1 VSENRFLQSFSAL
14 LASAILVC
22 GAQLLLIASQE
33 YGRPELEPAPKVTAA
48 PSVAQSPARESIEVE
63 ITGTTEVRSHPGA
76 DHFAGDQASLSPPPN
91 EVAPASEVDS
101 ETPSRPEQAAESGA
115 SSSATAALGEIEETT
130 PSQEVAVAVPFQNV
144 EQPAPAE
151 PTPEAA
157 PSLESTE
164 AAPSQE
170 TPAAVPSPDV
180 AEAAPTQQAEDVT
193 PAQDVE
199 KESIATAPQ
208 LAAPEVAPSEPLQP
222 AEPATTATAEDT
234 VPTAPQVAEAE
245 EVSPATPSPFPNAP
259 EASSAP
265 KLAAADATPQKI
277 ETAKAEPAIVN
288 VPLPTR
294 KPKVVAARPIAPP
307 AEPEVKQAA
316 VEPKPRWTPMTLAP
330 ADKDTVAKPKL
341 EPKRSE
347 SMSGYNAKVWSAL
360 AHHKPRAGKAGSAI
374 VTFAIGPAG
383 GLRSARISG
392 SSGDTRLDQMAL
404 QTVRSA
410 APFPPPP
417 NPATASYTIR
427 IYFR

>member
-33 YGRPELEPAPKVTAA
+33 YGRPELEPASMETAA
-48 PSVAQSPARESIEVE
+48 PSVAESQARESIEVE
-63 ITGTTEVRSHPGA
+63 IAGTTEVRSHPGA
-76 DHFAGDQASLSPPPN
+76 NHFAGDQASLSPPRN
-91 EVAPASEVDS
+91 EVVPASVVNS
-101 ETPSRPEQAAESGA
+101 ETTSRPEQTAESDA
-115 SSSATAALGEIEETT
+115 SSSATAALREIEEPA
-130 PSQEVAVAVPFQNV
+130 PSLEVAVAVPSNHV

-151 PTPEAA
+151 TTPAAA
-157 PSLESTE
+157 PSQGSTE

-170 TPAAVPSPDV
+170 TPAAAPSPEV
-180 AEAAPTQQAEDVT
+180 AEASPPQQAEDYA
-193 PAQDVE
+193 PARNVE
-199 KESIATAPQ
+199 KESIATAPEP
-208 LAAPEVAPSEPLQP
+208 ATPEAAPSEPPIQS
-222 AEPATTATAEDT
+222 ATTATAEDAA
-234 VPTAPQVAEAE
+234 PSAPQVAETE
-245 EVSPATPSPFPNAP
+245 EVSPATPAPVLNATGAP
-259 EASSAP
+259 SAS
-265 KLAAADATPQKI
+265 KLAAADTTPQKI
-277 ETAKAEPAIVN
+277 ETAKAEPVIAI

-294 KPKVVAARPIAPP
+294 KPKVAAARPIAPP
-307 AEPEVKQAA
+307 AQPEVKQAA

-347 SMSGYNAKVWSAL
+347 SVSGYNAKIWSAL
-360 AHHKPRAGKAGSAI
+360 AHHKPRAGKAGSTV

-383 GLRSARISG
+383 GLRSARIAG
-392 SSGDTRLDQMAL
+392 SSGDARLDQMAL
-404 QTVRSA
+404 QTVRNA